1 MQHAVLDDEGGV
13 AAAAL
18 SSSLERW
25 WHRYSFCVVMVEDWG
40 RSESG
45 CKNEY
50 RSRQQA
56 EENWQ
61 AEDAFVSD
69 CVTHERVLVD
79 VAGDYNC
86 DSGEAGGLEAFQ
98 RRLATMHTVRD
109 TLESQLGCLRV

>member
-1 MQHAVLDDEGGV
+1 MQHAVLNDEGGV

-25 WHRYSFCVVMVEDWG
+25 WHRYSVCVVVVEDWG
-40 RSESG
+40 HSEKLWPG
-45 CKNEY
+45 CKNES
-50 RSRQQA
+50 RSRHA

-61 AEDAFVSD
+61 AAEAFVSH

-79 VAGDYNC
+79 VAGHYDC
-86 DSGEAGGLEAFQ
+86 DSGEAGGVEAVQ

-109 TLESQLGCLRV
+109 RMEP

>member
-1 MQHAVLDDEGGV
+1 MQHAVLYDEGGV

-25 WHRYSFCVVMVEDWG
+25 WHRYSFRAVMVEDWSHSKKPG
-40 RSESG
+40 SG

-50 RSRQQA
+50 RSRHAKENWRA
-56 EENWQ
+56 EE
-61 AEDAFVSD
+61 AFVSD

-79 VAGDYNC
+79 VLGDYDC

-98 RRLATMHTVRD
+98 RPLATMHTVRD
-109 TLESQLGCLRV
+109 RMGS